1 MLYPELFRA
10 QVLNLL
16 QLGRDILV
24 IMPGRP
30 TYNYRLLGLLP
41 LTFFIAQVIHYW
53 RYGGLGNLLWMCNV
67 GNLLLAIGLFLD
79 HRELIR
85 AAAIWTIPGLVVWV
99 LYVLLDYGFLVS
111 STLAHVG
118 GIIVGLI
125 ALRRV
130 GMDRTAWLY
139 AYAWALFMQIAARL
153 LTTPELN
160 VNVSHSIQQGWER
173 YFTSYWKF
181 WLVLNFVTGFVLW
194 TLGKILSLIWPEPA
208 PNRARIQTA

>member
-1 MLYPELFRA
+1 MS
-10 QVLNLL
+10 V
-16 QLGRDILV
+16 
-24 IMPGRP
+24 RP
-30 TYNYRLLGLLP
+30 TNYSYRLLGFLP
-41 LTFFIAQVIHYW
+41 LAFFIAQVIHYW
-53 RYGGLGNLLWMCNV
+53 RFGGLGNLLWMCNV

-99 LYVLLDYGFLVS
+99 RYVLLDYGFLFS

-139 AYAWALFMQIAARL
+139 ASAWALFMQMAARL
-153 LTTPELN
+153 LTPPELN
-160 VNVSHSIQQGWER
+160 VNISHNIQPGWER

-181 WLVLNFVTGFVLW
+181 WILLTMATALVLW
-194 TLGKILSLIWPEPA
+194 ILGRILSLLWPEA
-208 PNRARIQTA
+208 RRTRAEIQAA

>member
-1 MLYPELFRA
+1 MS
-10 QVLNLL
+10 V
-16 QLGRDILV
+16 
-24 IMPGRP
+24 RP
-30 TYNYRLLGLLP
+30 NYSYRLLGFLP
-41 LTFFIAQVIHYW
+41 LAFFIAQVIHYW
-53 RYGGLGNLLWMCNV
+53 RFGGLGNLLWMCNV

-99 LYVLLDYGFLVS
+99 RYVLLDYGFLFS

-139 AYAWALFMQIAARL
+139 AFAWALFMQMTARL
-153 LTTPELN
+153 LTPPELN
-160 VNVSHSIQQGWER
+160 VNISHNIQPGWER

-181 WLVLNFVTGFVLW
+181 WIVLTPAAALVLW
-194 TLGKILSLIWPEPA
+194 ILGRILSLLWPEA
-208 PNRARIQTA
+208 RRTRAEIQAA

>member
-1 MLYPELFRA
+1 MS
-10 QVLNLL
+10 V
-16 QLGRDILV
+16 
-24 IMPGRP
+24 RP
-30 TYNYRLLGLLP
+30 TNYSYRLLGFLP
-41 LTFFIAQVIHYW
+41 LAFFIAQVIHYW
-53 RYGGLGNLLWMCNV
+53 RFGGLGNLLWMCNV

-99 LYVLLDYGFLVS
+99 RYVLLDYGFLFS
-111 STLAHVG
+111 SALAHVG

-139 AYAWALFMQIAARL
+139 AFAWALFMQMTARL
-153 LTTPELN
+153 LTPPELN
-160 VNVSHSIQQGWER
+160 VNISHNIQPGWER

-181 WLVLNFVTGFVLW
+181 WILLTMATALVLW
-194 TLGKILSLIWPEPA
+194 TLGRILSLLWPEA
-208 PNRARIQTA
+208 RRTRAEIQAA

>member
-1 MLYPELFRA
+1 MS
-10 QVLNLL
+10 V
-16 QLGRDILV
+16 
-24 IMPGRP
+24 RP
-30 TYNYRLLGLLP
+30 THYSHRLLGLLP
-41 LTFFIAQVIHYW
+41 LAFFIGQVIHYW
-53 RYGGLGNLLWMCNV
+53 RFGGLGNLLWMCNV

-99 LYVLLDYGFLVS
+99 RYVLLDYGFLFS
-111 STLAHVG
+111 SALAHVG

-139 AYAWALFMQIAARL
+139 AFAWALFMQMAARL

-160 VNVSHSIQQGWER
+160 VNISHNIQPGWER

-181 WLVLNFVTGFVLW
+181 WIMLNLATAFVLW
-194 TLGKILSLIWPEPA
+194 TLGRILSSLWPEPTRT
-208 PNRARIQTA
+208 RAEIQTA